1 MTLRIS
7 EVGSG
12 PTTSFKLDGRL
23 TAEEVPEL
31 LRVCVG
37 LTRGVV
43 LDLSDLHFA
52 DRKGVSTLRE
62 LQAQGAE
69 LLSVSPYLRLLL
81 DSK

>member
-1 MTLRIS
+1 M
-7 EVGSG
+7 
-12 PTTSFKLDGRL
+12 
-23 TAEEVPEL
+23 
-31 LRVCVG
+31 
-37 LTRGVV
+37 V